1 MPQTAA
7 KLANL
12 SSDTRSSSQEKRK
25 ENALNPLEIEVIEL
39 FVSVVKL
46 MGIPKSIGEIYG
58 LLFISQEPAAL
69 DTIVER
75 LNMSKGSASQGLR
88 FLRSVGAAVSV
99 YVAGDRRDHFVAETQ
114 LKKLASGFI
123 REELEPH
130 LTSGEGR
137 LERLS
142 KSIGEVSANAE
153 PDDEGREA
161 FYRGQVDQLE
171 RWHAKARR
179 ALPFI
184 ARFLG

>member
-12 SSDTRSSSQEKRK
+12 SSDSPSRARGK
-25 ENALNPLEIEVIEL
+25 EGVELNALEVEVIEL
-39 FVSVVKL
+39 FVSVVRL

-58 LLFISQEPAAL
+58 LLFISPQPVAL

-75 LNMSKGSASQGLR
+75 LSISKGSASQGLR

-130 LTSGEGR
+130 LTSGEDR
-137 LERLS
+137 LKRLS
-142 KSIGEVSANAE
+142 NSIGEVAQVPGDESA
-153 PDDEGREA
+153 EA
-161 FYRGQVDQLE
+161 FYRAQVDQLE

-179 ALPFI
+179 ALPVI